1 MREYGRPTTTPT
13 TARKSPIRKPGVL
26 EPFDRGKQVKDHDR
40 WESSKPTVENR
51 ATGIKSLVSVFAAID
66 ACGST
71 GAVAELV
78 GIEGGVV
85 SGVINLESSG
95 VEAVGLETTP

>member
-40 WESSKPTVENR
+40 WK
-51 ATGIKSLVSVFAAID
+51 
-66 ACGST
+66 
-71 GAVAELV
+71 AVNPAMIL
-78 GIEGGVV
+78 I
-85 SGVINLESSG
+85 
-95 VEAVGLETTP
+95 ADRETQMLIS